1 MIGARVGIKT
11 GGRVGGAVGIGADP
25 LSSGAV
31 VVPDPPA
38 FQANGTPVAGSSAS
52 TPSPSWPT
60 HQAGDIAILWLSM
73 DGDTSAT
80 LSVAAG
86 FAAISGADQEAASGT
101 PHLQLWWCR
110 ATSSSMTAPTIA
122 DTPDDSQKYC
132 GIITFRGCVAS
143 GDPFESVNGTSATTD
158 AAVSIPGGTTLG
170 ANRLV
175 VAICAHSIDAAT
187 PQSSGEANASLTSVT
202 EVLDV
207 DTTQGSGN
215 GIVVI
220 TGIKAAAGVFGATTC
235 TLAASSPQA
244 LVSLALKG

>member
-1 MIGARVGIKT
+1 MIGARTGLKVGA
-11 GGRVGGAVGIGADP
+11 RVGCAVGLGADP
-25 LSSGAV
+25 LASNAA
-31 VVPDPPA
+31 VVPDPPVW
-38 FQANGTPVAGSSAS
+38 QANGTPVAGNSAS
-52 TPSPSWPT
+52 TPSPTWPT
-60 HQAGDIAILWLSM
+60 HQAGDIALLWLSM
-73 DGDTSAT
+73 DGDISAALT
-80 LSVAAG
+80 VAAG
-86 FAAISGADQEAASGT
+86 FAAISGADQKAASGI

-110 ATSSSMTAPTIA
+110 ATSSSMTAPTIG

-143 GDPFESVNGTSATTD
+143 GDPFESVNGASATTD
-158 AAVSIPGGTTLG
+158 TAVSIPGGTTLG

-175 VAICAHSIDAAT
+175 VAICGHSIDAAT
-187 PQSSGEANASLTSVT
+187 AQSSNEANASLTSVA

-220 TGIKAAAGVFGATTC
+220 TGIKAAAGSFDATTC
-235 TLAASSPQA
+235 TLATTSPQA